1 MSARF
6 QTESAEN
13 RPETVVG
20 SVPEAF
26 CVPHDTRFRAPEELE
41 VEVEV

>member
-13 RPETVVG
+13 RPESVVG

-26 CVPHDTRFRAPEELE
+26 CVPHDTRRCVAEELE
-41 VEVEV
+41 VEVEL